1 MCTAGE
7 DGTIR
12 LWHPKTGA
20 CKHVF
25 DSNLGGHEATV
36 TCLTTQGDYLLS
48 GKSESYFL
56 LFVDTSYSLLVIGN

>member
-1 MCTAGE
+1 MVSSGCFAQDGKTVCTAGE

-36 TCLTTQGDYLLS
+36 TCLATQGDYLLS
-48 GKSESYFL
+48 G
-56 LFVDTSYSLLVIGN
+56 T